1 MSVTFWMDQAPVE
14 RIAPYADEPDY
25 YEVRPVEPF
34 TEMNVSNVNAAA
46 LMRLVDPSLISEDGV
61 FGTWEVKDMPEIRQR
76 IIWVLAT
83 KAKEAAYVDPF
94 IRQEPGRCK
103 VFHGGRDEEYVSSR
117 LTSLCLMLATAMEH
131 GFSVSIG

>member
-1 MSVTFWMDQAPVE
+1 MSVTFWMPQAPTEKVT
-14 RIAPYADEPDY
+14 PYPDEPDY
-25 YEVRPVEPF
+25 QETRPVAPF
-34 TEMNVSNVNAAA
+34 TEMNVSNSNAYA
-46 LMRLVDPSLISEDGV
+46 LMELIDPSLISEDGV

-94 IRQEPGRCK
+94 IQQEPGRCK
-103 VFHGGRDEEYVSSR
+103 VFHNGRDEEYVSSR